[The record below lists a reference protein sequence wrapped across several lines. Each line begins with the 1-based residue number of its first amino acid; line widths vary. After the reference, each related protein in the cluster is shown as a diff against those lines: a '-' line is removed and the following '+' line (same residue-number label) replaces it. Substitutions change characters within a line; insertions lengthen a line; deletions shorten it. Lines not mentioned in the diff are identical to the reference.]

1 MPKLQLSEL
10 LSLTKVEQI
19 LRLSEVNAELETL
32 TAQERIAW
40 ALENLEGNPAVS
52 SSFGI
57 QAAVMLQLVTD
68 AKADTPV
75 ILTDTGYLFPETYL
89 FVDQLTERLKLNLHV
104 FTAEESPN
112 WQEARY
118 GKLWEKG
125 VEGIEQYNKLN
136 KVQPMRRALDQLEVG
151 IWFSGLRREQSNSR
165 ANLPVLSIQ
174 NGFFSARLAEMLKG
188 QRVAGRCGRAVYRVE
203 HDLGRCPDADLAV
216 FHCPIEFGSGFDHL
230 APVIFCRQ
238 CPCVLFNR
246 QQINPALRHR
256 VTGCRNRQCAGPDTQ
271 DQWCVQCRKMVD
283 PPGEIVR
290 CNRIIRQVN
299 DVWVRSLLMGLGI
312 GRLAIACT
320 HDLDAE

>member
-19 LRLSEVNAELETL
+19 LRLSEVNAELEAL
-32 TAQERIAW
+32 TAQERILW
-40 ALENLEGNPAVS
+40 ALENLEGNPALS

-75 ILTDTGYLFPETYL
+75 ILTDTGYLFPETYQ

-104 FTAEESPN
+104 FTAQESPS

-151 IWFSGLRREQSNSR
+151 IWFSGLRREQSSSR

-174 NGFFSARLAEMLKG
+174 NGVFKFLPVLDWSNKDVHRFLEERDLPYHPLRDDGYLSVGDTHTTQKWKPGMKEEETRFFGLK
-188 QRVAGRCGRAVYRVE
+188 RECGLHEDDSETA
-203 HDLGRCPDADLAV
+203 
-216 FHCPIEFGSGFDHL
+216 GSG
-230 APVIFCRQ
+230 I
-238 CPCVLFNR
+238 
-246 QQINPALRHR
+246 
-256 VTGCRNRQCAGPDTQ
+256 
-271 DQWCVQCRKMVD
+271 
-283 PPGEIVR
+283 
-290 CNRIIRQVN
+290 
-299 DVWVRSLLMGLGI
+299 
-312 GRLAIACT
+312 
-320 HDLDAE
+320 